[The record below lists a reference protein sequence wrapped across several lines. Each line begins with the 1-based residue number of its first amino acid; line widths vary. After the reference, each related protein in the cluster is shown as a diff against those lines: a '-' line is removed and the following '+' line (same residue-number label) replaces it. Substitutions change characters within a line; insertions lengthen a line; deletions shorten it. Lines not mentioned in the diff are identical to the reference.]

1 MISVVRLKSFMMF
14 ALMYADSVVLYKS
27 AWNQHFIS
35 FSSESY

>member
-14 ALMYADSVVLYKS
+14 ALMYDSVVLYKS

-35 FSSESY
+35 FSLESY